1 MRNVILFSLPLTII
15 AVAVCGSQPRAE
27 PRASDLERDLTLVT
41 KNRDRAV
48 ASPLELG
55 EVRTQKGNTDT
66 YQRVVK
72 AVPHRPARHATV
84 RVAEPA
90 PSAPTKH
97 PVLVDVPAPSPA
109 AQPSAATAVPADSH
123 ELPPGKTITMIP
135 VSSGPSPSESQRGP
149 EDIPSFIAGTGGSG
163 MGGGGSGMG
172 GGGSGRGGG
181 GRGRGGG
188 GGGRGGAGGAT
199 GGDRSGRGGGGSGMG
214 GRGEPIGVASYYR

>member
-15 AVAVCGSQPRAE
+15 AVAGCGSQPRAE

-55 EVRTQKGNTDT
+55 EVRSQKGNTDT

-72 AVPHRPARHATV
+72 AVRHRRARHATV

-109 AQPSAATAVPADSH
+109 AQPSAAAAVPADSH

-149 EDIPSFIAGTGGSG
+149 EDIPPAFMGGTGGSG

-172 GGGSGRGGG
+172 GGGSGM
-181 GRGRGGG
+181 
-188 GGGRGGAGGAT
+188 
-199 GGDRSGRGGGGSGMG
+199 GGGGSGMG
-214 GRGEPIGVASYYR
+214 GGGSGMG

>member
-15 AVAVCGSQPRAE
+15 AVAGCGSQPKPSPA
-27 PRASDLERDLTLVT
+27 ASDLERDLTLVT
-41 KNRDRAV
+41 KDRDRTV

-55 EVRTQKGNTDT
+55 EVRTEQGNTSS
-66 YQRVVK
+66 YNRVVK
-72 AVPHRPARHATV
+72 AVRHRPARHATI

-97 PVLVDVPAPSPA
+97 PVLVDVSAPSPV
-109 AQPSAATAVPADSH
+109 AQPPAATAVPADSH

-149 EDIPSFIAGTGGSG
+149 EDIPSFTTGTGGSG

-172 GGGSGRGGG
+172 GGGSGMGGG
-181 GRGRGGG
+181 G
-188 GGGRGGAGGAT
+188 
-199 GGDRSGRGGGGSGMG
+199 SGMGGGGSGMG
-214 GRGEPIGVASYYR
+214 GRGEPIGIASYYR